1 MSWGVY
7 FYSVKALK
15 SNVFMGKAHISQSN
29 SQGDKGT
36 YPNKL
41 ITASDGGEAELRAI
55 INYAED
61 EIKMIAGGFED
72 EQSKTVN

>member
-36 YPNKL
+36 YPNEL
-41 ITASDGGEAELRAI
+41 TTASDGGEAELRA
-55 INYAED
+55 
-61 EIKMIAGGFED
+61 
-72 EQSKTVN
+72 

>member
-15 SNVFMGKAHISQSN
+15 SNVFMGKAHISRSN

-41 ITASDGGEAELRAI
+41 ITASNGGGEDELRAM

-72 EQSKTVN
+72 VQS